1 MKKEK
6 KIPYDKN
13 GYIDWKTLLKDR
25 KEPFIFMT
33 GGRGIGKSYGLL
45 KYLIESGIRFLYLR
59 RTEAEANIQR
69 DRFSSQFAPILDD
82 MGKLWSIKKNAKIG
96 LICVDNGDGEEE
108 EVAYIASM
116 STFHNLRG
124 ISMDIEFIIYDEFV
138 PEIHA
143 RKMAQEGI
151 ALSNVYE
158 TLNRNRELNGEK
170 PLRLIGLSNSLN
182 IANDIF
188 ITFNLVEW
196 AEECMNGAEIKTDGI
211 KCLMLPHDSPIS
223 KKKKETA
230 LYLATS
236 KEYARMALEN
246 EFFQNDFSL
255 IKKVKNL
262 GEYRAFIQVGEL
274 SIYRHK
280 SRPEIYCRIGKSTA
294 KRRYESSMAELAKF
308 RNVERRLLD
317 LYWDMHAYFE
327 SYNALAL
334 FVKYFEI

>member
-1 MKKEK
+1 MKKEN
-6 KIPYDKN
+6 KIPYN
-13 GYIDWKTLLKDR
+13 AAGYIDWGKLLKDR
-25 KEPFIFMT
+25 NEPFLFMT

-45 KYLIESGIRFLYLR
+45 KYFIESGIRFLYLR
-59 RTEAEANIQR
+59 RTEAEAAIQR

-82 MGKLWSIKKNAKIG
+82 MGKIWAIKKNGKIG
-96 LICVDNGDGEEE
+96 VVNVENEDGEE

-124 ISMDIEFIIYDEFV
+124 ISMDIEVIVYDEFV

-236 KEYARMALEN
+236 KEYARMALNN

-255 IKKVKNL
+255 IRKAKNL
-262 GEYRAFIQVGEL
+262 GEYKALIQVGEL
-274 SIYRHK
+274 AIYRHK
-280 SRPEIYCRIGKSTA
+280 SRPELYCRIGQSAA
-294 KRRYESSMAELAKF
+294 KRRYESSMAELQKF
-308 RNVERRLLD
+308 RNVERRLVD
-317 LYWDMHAYFE
+317 LYYDMHTYFE

-334 FVKYFEI
+334 FVKYLEI